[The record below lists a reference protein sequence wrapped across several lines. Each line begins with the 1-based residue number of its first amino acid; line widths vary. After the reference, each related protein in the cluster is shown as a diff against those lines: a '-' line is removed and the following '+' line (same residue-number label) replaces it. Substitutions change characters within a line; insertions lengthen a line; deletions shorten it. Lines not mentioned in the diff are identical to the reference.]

1 MDYVKIMKYGNII
14 NLTFNIEQ
22 DKPFDI
28 GEKMNEICADAYM
41 NGYNW
46 EAFFNYYLG
55 KNYPE
60 ILEGIDFD
68 PEAGVF
74 TVYYDYTPENEIK
87 AEKFKEIIRDLVEN
101 EEKLYEVIKVEAANI
116 EWD

>member
-1 MDYVKIMKYGNII
+1 
-14 NLTFNIEQ
+14 
-22 DKPFDI
+22 
-28 GEKMNEICADAYM
+28 M

-68 PEAGVF
+68 PEAGMF

-87 AEKFKEIIRDLVEN
+87 AEKFKAIICLVCDSYFVS
-101 EEKLYEVIKVEAANI
+101 KHHC
-116 EWD
+116 

>member
-1 MDYVKIMKYGNII
+1 
-14 NLTFNIEQ
+14 
-22 DKPFDI
+22 
-28 GEKMNEICADAYM
+28 MNELCEDAYM

-46 EAFFNYYLG
+46 GAFFNYYLG

-60 ILEGIDFD
+60 ILEGINFD
-68 PEAGVF
+68 SEAGMF
-74 TVYYDYTPENEIK
+74 TAYCDYSPENEIK

-101 EEKLYEVIKVEAANI
+101 EEKLYKVIKVEAANI

>member
-1 MDYVKIMKYGNII
+1 MDYVKILKYGNII
-14 NLTFNIEQ
+14 NITFNIEH
-22 DKPFDI
+22 DKPFNI
-28 GEKMNEICADAYM
+28 GEKMNELCEDAYM

-60 ILEGIDFD
+60 ILEGINFD
-68 PEAGVF
+68 SEAGMF
-74 TVYYDYTPENEIK
+74 TAYCDYSPENEIK
-87 AEKFKEIIRDLVEN
+87 AEKFKEIISDLVEN
-101 EEKLYEVIKVEAANI
+101 EEKLYKVIKVEAANI

>member
-1 MDYVKIMKYGNII
+1 MDYVEILKYGNKII
-14 NLTFNIEQ
+14 VTFNIEHN
-22 DKPFDI
+22 KPFNI
-28 GEKMNEICADAYM
+28 GEKMNELCEDAYM

-60 ILEGIDFD
+60 ILEGINFD
-68 PEAGVF
+68 SEAGMF
-74 TVYYDYTPENEIK
+74 TVYCDYSPENEIK

-101 EEKLYEVIKVEAANI
+101 EEKLYKVIKVEAANI

>member
-1 MDYVKIMKYGNII
+1 MLIWMDII
-14 NLTFNIEQ
+14 GRHFSI
-22 DKPFDI
+22 
-28 GEKMNEICADAYM
+28 
-41 NGYNW
+41 
-46 EAFFNYYLG
+46 YYLG

-68 PEAGVF
+68 PEAGMF

-87 AEKFKEIIRDLVEN
+87 AEKFKAIIIDLIEN
-101 EEKLYEVIKVEAANI
+101 EEKLYKVIKEEAANI

>member
-1 MDYVKIMKYGNII
+1 MGGIFQ
-14 NLTFNIEQ
+14 LL
-22 DKPFDI
+22 P
-28 GEKMNEICADAYM
+28 
-41 NGYNW
+41 W
-46 EAFFNYYLG
+46 

-68 PEAGVF
+68 PEAGMF

-87 AEKFKEIIRDLVEN
+87 AEKFKAIIIDLIEN
-101 EEKLYEVIKVEAANI
+101 EEKLYKVIKEEAANI

>member
-1 MDYVKIMKYGNII
+1 MDYIKIMKYGNII

-28 GEKMNEICADAYM
+28 GEKMNETCADAYM

-68 PEAGVF
+68 PEAGMF

-87 AEKFKEIIRDLVEN
+87 AEKFKAIIIDLIEN
-101 EEKLYEVIKVEAANI
+101 EEKLYKVIKEEAANI

>member
-1 MDYVKIMKYGNII
+1 MDYVEILKYGNKISII
-14 NLTFNIEQ
+14 FNIEHN
-22 DKPFDI
+22 KPFNI
-28 GEKMNEICADAYM
+28 GEKMNELCEDAYM

-60 ILEGIDFD
+60 ILEGINFD
-68 PEAGVF
+68 SEAGMF
-74 TVYYDYTPENEIK
+74 TAYCDYSPENEIK

-101 EEKLYEVIKVEAANI
+101 EEKLYKVIKVEVANI

>member
-1 MDYVKIMKYGNII
+1 MDYVEILKYGNKII
-14 NLTFNIEQ
+14 ITFNIEHN
-22 DKPFDI
+22 KPFNI
-28 GEKMNEICADAYM
+28 GEKMNELCEDAYM

-46 EAFFNYYLG
+46 GAFFNYYLG

-60 ILEGIDFD
+60 ILEGINFD
-68 PEAGVF
+68 SEAGMF
-74 TVYYDYTPENEIK
+74 TAYCDYSLENEIK

-101 EEKLYEVIKVEAANI
+101 EEKLYKVIKVEAANI

>member
-14 NLTFNIEQ
+14 NLTFN
-22 DKPFDI
+22 I

-87 AEKFKEIIRDLVEN
+87 AEKFKAIIIDLIEN
-101 EEKLYEVIKVEAANI
+101 EEKLYKVINEEAANI